1 MGSNDARDSIRVEVA
16 YATPEAQVVLELRVQ
31 RGTTV
36 EQVVEAAGLYR
47 RFPDGNLSSVDVGIW
62 GNIVDRGT
70 TVRDGDRVELYRPL
84 LMDPREARRLR
95 AKGQD

>member
-1 MGSNDARDSIRVEVA
+1 MTARDSIRVEVA
-16 YATPEAQVVLELRVQ
+16 YATPDAQVVLELRVQ

-47 RFPDGNLSSVDVGIW
+47 RFPHGNLSSSDVGVW